1 MDYLIH
7 FIAQILS
14 WLLGFVTWTLLQV
27 MKLLL
32 EGLLLVFNAI
42 PVCPCF
48 AAASGAISAI
58 PSSVQ
63 FFAHPFMIASGL
75 ETLLCCWCLR
85 FLIRRIPFIG

>member
-1 MDYLIH
+1 MEFLIA
-7 FIAQILS
+7 FISRILV
-14 WLLGFVTWTLLQV
+14 WLLGFVTWATLQV

-48 AAASGAISAI
+48 ATASAAISNI
-58 PSSVQ
+58 PDSVQ
-63 FFAHPFMIASGL
+63 FFAHSFQIAAGI
-75 ETLLCCWCLR
+75 ETLICCWLLR